1 MSALVFPF
9 VVYALHPLEVIHLL
23 PFPEALMWIE
33 IRSTLSV
40 PFSLQT
46 ALALRQRSLSV
57 MSFCSGTRILA
68 SRPRAV
74 RRLRVSMAR

>member
-1 MSALVFPF
+1 
-9 VVYALHPLEVIHLL
+9 
-23 PFPEALMWIE
+23 MWIE
-33 IRSTLSV
+33 IRSTLSD

-46 ALALRQRSLSV
+46 ALALRQRSLSG

-74 RRLRVSMAR
+74 RRLRISMAR